1 MRKQNCAP
9 PGIRLQ
15 ALENMLEE
23 GVVRAPLRRCAQKV
37 ATILVMLKCAAIP
50 LLDGVRRIRQHQIEL
65 LQLPVLNEG
74 RVL

>member
-1 MRKQNCAP
+1 MKSRDH
-9 PGIRLQ
+9 GIRLY
-15 ALENMLEE
+15 ALKDMLEE
-23 GVVRAPLRRCAQKV
+23 GVVRAPLRRCAQEV
-37 ATILVMLKCAAIP
+37 AAILVMLKRAAIP